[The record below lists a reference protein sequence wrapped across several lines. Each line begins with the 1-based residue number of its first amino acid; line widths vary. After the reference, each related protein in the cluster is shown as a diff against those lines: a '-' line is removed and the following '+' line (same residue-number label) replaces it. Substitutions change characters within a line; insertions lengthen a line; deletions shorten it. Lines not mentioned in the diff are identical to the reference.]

1 MAIYSQLF
9 FQESQ
14 LAHRLLDGKKG
25 LEVGGG
31 RHNQWGLDVTN
42 VDRYPG
48 MDTPYKLKE
57 IELCGQAMPVDIVAP
72 GDRIPV
78 GDKSFDFVIS
88 SHVIEHIWDVIGAL
102 KEWERIAREFIYIIV
117 PQPEALE
124 SDRGKLITSFD
135 ELQARHS
142 GKAKDPGTDEHHTR
156 WTSGTF
162 VDMCNRLGYNVHT
175 VQDPDDKVGNG
186 FCVVLDVRKVV
197 LPENEFLR
205 NAGPDAIVGTISS
218 PKKSKK

>member
-117 PQPEALE
+117 PQGGEFAAHAP
-124 SDRGKLITSFD
+124 DRGKLLTSFD

-142 GKAKDPGTDEHHTR
+142 GKAKDPGTDDHHSR
-156 WTSGTF
+156 WTSETF
-162 VDMCNRLGYNVHT
+162 VDLCNRLGYTIHT

-186 FCVVLDVRKVV
+186 FCVVLDVRKV
-197 LPENEFLR
+197 
-205 NAGPDAIVGTISS
+205 IVDVPVIDPSAS
-218 PKKSKK
+218 KKSKK